1 MTLKQTGVTRAVTG
15 FRSNSVFDWQGTL
28 TKILNAEAG
37 LYEIDGQVGLC
48 LAYQPAQKWGGG
60 LRPGAEIQV
69 SDVIAEFSRR
79 IIISVNY

>member
-1 MTLKQTGVTRAVTG
+1 MTLKQTGVTCAVTG

-48 LAYQPAQKWGGG
+48 LAYQPAQNGAAAWGQG
-60 LRPGAEIQV
+60 RRFRWVMSSQNSVAE
-69 SDVIAEFSRR
+69 S
-79 IIISVNY
+79 